1 MLQGMIKINPWYK
14 SDQTAGQLY
23 KFILVGILN
32 TLVGYGIFFIA
43 LIFVNYLIALI
54 LAHVG
59 GVLTSYVWNRAW
71 TFKSKNS
78 MAVEFM
84 KFESVYLIGLAIN
97 MALLY
102 VAIDRMHLDARV
114 MQLLLLPAITILT
127 FIGHK
132 LWSFKGEQCNEVV

>member
-1 MLQGMIKINPWYK
+1 MIKISPWYK
-14 SDQTAGQLY
+14 SGQIVGQLY
-23 KFILVGILN
+23 KFILVGIFN
-32 TLVGYGIFFIA
+32 TLVGYGTFFIA

-54 LAHVG
+54 LAHVV
-59 GVLTSYVWNRAW
+59 GVLTSYAWNRAW
-71 TFKSKNS
+71 TFKSTNS

-102 VAIDRMHLDARV
+102 VAVDIMDLDARV
-114 MQLLLLPAITILT
+114 IQLLLLPTITIFT

-132 LWSFKGEQCNEVV
+132 FWSFKGEQHNEAV